1 MNSKLLISGVVSVFA
16 ALSAV
21 ADGGAALWKDEPAM
35 WCAPKTYEI
44 NEPNPEGVRSVVIEG
59 EMYKGILRRAI
70 LRRSGLSQITSRSG
84 SRPFRNSRQLSMV
97 VGFP

>member
-21 ADGGAALWKDEPAM
+21 ADGGAALWKDEPTM

-59 EMYKGILRRAI
+59 EMYKGTRHFCRGRVFAI
-70 LRRSGLSQITSRSG
+70 IT
-84 SRPFRNSRQLSMV
+84 V
-97 VGFP
+97 